1 MLKSDKIFKAVKE
14 LKKDLSLNRRK
25 GSFREYGSFYHPR
38 KKYVSDIDI
47 NYLLNVENISSE
59 ELKWRF
65 DNEDR
70 IIRPLNETNWQYQS
84 DNQLPILLE
93 NNKTIYIPKGKY
105 HRFIKGSGELKVEIS
120 TKGTY

>member
-1 MLKSDKIFKAVKE
+1 MVVLILVETLKEEWLFAEESHDAKATIEKRQLKRERNFNEKQLSE
-14 LKKDLSLNRRK
+14 LIRTFL
-25 GSFREYGSFYHPR
+25 
-38 KKYVSDIDI
+38 
-47 NYLLNVENISSE
+47 ENISSE

-105 HRFIKGSGELKVEIS
+105 HRLIKGSGELKVEIS